1 MSQDRRGATTTL
13 NFRAELNKVV
23 MTKPMDAIVQFLR
36 ARRWARILLTAII
49 PGGLAVLAV
58 ALLGYPL
65 YTNFSQDRI
74 QNRLKHEIASP
85 ALKQTYQAR
94 GAKVGDPLTRIV
106 IPAIKLD
113 VVVVEGTTPSAL
125 RAGAG
130 HYPNTPLP
138 CEGGN
143 VAIAGHR
150 TTYGK
155 PFANVDLL
163 HVGDVI
169 TLETPIGVCTYQ
181 VVQAPF
187 VTLPDGKLANGTSV
201 IDNSPGQSVLTLTAC
216 HPKGSASHR
225 IVIRA
230 KLVKG
235 QLGRA

>member
-1 MSQDRRGATTTL
+1 
-13 NFRAELNKVV
+13 
-23 MTKPMDAIVQFLR
+23 MDAIVQFLR
-36 ARRWARILLTAII
+36 ARRWARVALTAVI
-49 PGGLAVLAV
+49 PGGLAVVAV

-65 YTNFSQDRI
+65 YTNFSQDRL

-85 ALKQTYQAR
+85 ELKQAYQAR
-94 GAKVGDPLTRIV
+94 AAKVGDPLTRIV
-106 IPAIKLD
+106 IPSIKLD

-130 HYPNTPLP
+130 HYPTTPLP

-181 VVQAPF
+181 VTQAPF
-187 VTLPDGKLANGTSV
+187 VTPPDGKVPSGASV
-201 IDNSPGQSVLTLTAC
+201 IDNAPGQSLLTLTSC

-225 IVIRA
+225 IVVRA

-235 QLGRA
+235 QLGHA